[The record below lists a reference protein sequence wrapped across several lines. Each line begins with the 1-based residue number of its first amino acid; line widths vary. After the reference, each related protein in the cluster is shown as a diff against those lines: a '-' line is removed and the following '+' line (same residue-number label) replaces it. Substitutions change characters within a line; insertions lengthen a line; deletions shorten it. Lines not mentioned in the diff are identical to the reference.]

1 MTRPFPDELL
11 SAFLDD
17 ELEPADREQVE
28 QHLATSEADRLLVAE
43 LQRLRGELTALPPVQ
58 VSDNFTD
65 RVLAAA
71 LAEAERSGM
80 AVGPFDV
87 TQTRSVS
94 EDPTQTRSVSKGSS
108 IDLTQTR
115 SVSKGSSIDL
125 TQTRSVSEGSNI
137 DPVTPS
143 SNGSAASVLPEP
155 GFTGILAA
163 EPDAE

>member
-17 ELEPADREQVE
+17 ELNPADREQVE

-43 LQRLRGELTALPPVQ
+43 LQRLRGEVASLPPAE
-58 VSDNFTD
+58 VSSDFTD

-71 LAEAERSGM
+71 LAEAERTGI

-87 TQTRSVS
+87 TETRSVS
-94 EDPTQTRSVSKGSS
+94 KESTETRSVSKGA
-108 IDLTQTR
+108 DT
-115 SVSKGSSIDL
+115 
-125 TQTRSVSEGSNI
+125 

-143 SNGSAASVLPEP
+143 SNGSASSILPEP

-163 EPDAE
+163 EADTE

>member
-115 SVSKGSSIDL
+115 SVS
-125 TQTRSVSEGSNI
+125 EGSNI